1 MSSSKRKKERRRMRY
16 ERNVRKEIE
25 YKKQAWESGKL
36 IEENHNGGPYSGPYS
51 IELGERLY
59 KIIMRYKVQALNEG
73 GNEHFVMRFRLYRM
87 KIRDFILHWN
97 PETPKTEAYLF
108 LKGAI
113 ETYWDNPETLLD
125 YAVSN
130 SPEPTQEEIQQWLT
144 KKEELNDTRNSCD
157 L

>member
-51 IELGERLY
+51 IELGDRLY
-59 KIIMRYKVQALNEG
+59 NIIQRYRSQCLEPDGG
-73 GNEHFVMRFRLYRM
+73 GNDMFVLRFRLYRM

-97 PETPKTEAYLF
+97 PDTPKTPAYLY
-108 LKGAI
+108 LKSAI
-113 ETYWDNPETLLD
+113 ETYWDCPEKL
-125 YAVSN
+125 
-130 SPEPTQEEIQQWLT
+130 I
-144 KKEELNDTRNSCD
+144 EL
-157 L
+157 